1 MVERQL
7 TMMAHYLIRVTA
19 RSGLETFKMKCL
31 LIIILIAIAASM
43 LGCSSMAHIMQTN
56 FRMQPSSDW
65 GEEPN
70 SDRHMGSFSV
80 YTNNPYALHLE
91 IEDTGTSGEIEQL
104 NGDGG
109 ASLNAYAAC
118 LTLKVIF

>member
-1 MVERQL
+1 
-7 TMMAHYLIRVTA
+7 MMKWLVIIGLITI
-19 RSGLETFKMKCL
+19 S
-31 LIIILIAIAASM
+31 ASM

-56 FRMQPSSDW
+56 FRLQPSSDW
-65 GEEPN
+65 TAGTKT
-70 SDRHMGSFSV
+70 DGHIGSFSV

-91 IEDTGTSGEIEQL
+91 IEDTDTSGEIEQL

>member
-1 MVERQL
+1 
-7 TMMAHYLIRVTA
+7 MAHYLIRIA
-19 RSGLETFKMKCL
+19 SRLDLENFMMKCL
-31 LIIILIAIAASM
+31 VIIMLITISASM
-43 LGCSSMAHIMQTN
+43 LGCSSMAHIMQN
-56 FRMQPSSDW
+56 NLRLQPSSSDW
-65 GEEPN
+65 SEEFKT
-70 SDRHMGSFSV
+70 DGHLGSFSV

-91 IEDTGTSGEIEQL
+91 IEDTDRSGEIEQL